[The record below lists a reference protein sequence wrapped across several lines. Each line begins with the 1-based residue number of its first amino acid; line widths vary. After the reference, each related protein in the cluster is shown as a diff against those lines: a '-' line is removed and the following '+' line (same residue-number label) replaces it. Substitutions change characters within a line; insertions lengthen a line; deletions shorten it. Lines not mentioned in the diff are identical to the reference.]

1 MRRWLCAALLAL
13 APLPAPAQE
22 PAPSSTPSPEQGAT
36 PPPLRVGVGVD
47 LVSVTAVV
55 QDKQGRFVSGL
66 GEKDVEV
73 FEDGVR
79 QDVTFFREARGG
91 EHVPLSLVL
100 VLDTSGSMSRTLQF
114 LQEAALN
121 LLQKMEDKDT
131 ALIVSFNDSVKASS
145 EFISD
150 YDRLEQYVEALQA
163 WGGTSL
169 YDAVHYGLN
178 RVRDQPG
185 RKAVIVFSDGA
196 DTTSSL
202 KEQEVTDYAKA
213 VEATVY
219 SVGFKGEQGFFARG
233 PRGFLRGIARE
244 TGGTFY
250 APDKVGELIK
260 TFSAISDELQH
271 HYLLA
276 YTPKRSPDGTF
287 RSIEVRVKR
296 PDTEV
301 RVRKGY
307 FSVKRKAGG
316 AR

>member
-1 MRRWLCAALLAL
+1 VTAARAAVLLL
-13 APLPAPAQE
+13 LLPLPLRAQE
-22 PAPSSTPSPEQGAT
+22 PSPSPSGT
-36 PPPLRVGVGVD
+36 PPPLRLEVDVD

-55 QDKQGRFVSGL
+55 QDKQGRFVAGL
-66 GEKDVEV
+66 GTKDVDV

-79 QDVTFFREARGG
+79 QEVSFFREARGG

-100 VLDTSGSMSRTLQF
+100 VLDTSGSMNRTLGF
-114 LQEAALN
+114 LQEAALS
-121 LLQKMEDKDT
+121 LLQKMDEGDT
-131 ALIVSFNDSVKASS
+131 ALLVSFNDSVKASA
-145 EFISD
+145 EFTSD
-150 YDRLEQYVEALQA
+150 YDRLESYVTGLQA

-196 DTTSSL
+196 DTTSSM

-233 PRGFLRGIARE
+233 PRGFLRGIARD
-244 TGGTFY
+244 TGGSFY
-250 APDKVGELIK
+250 DPGKVGDLLRA
-260 TFSAISDELQH
+260 FAAIADELQH

-276 YTPKRSPDGTF
+276 YTPRRPPDGSF
-287 RSIEVRVKR
+287 RTIQVKVKR
-296 PDTEV
+296 PDAAVKV
-301 RVRKGY
+301 RTGY
-307 FSVKRKAGG
+307 FSVKRKRRPAS
-316 AR
+316 